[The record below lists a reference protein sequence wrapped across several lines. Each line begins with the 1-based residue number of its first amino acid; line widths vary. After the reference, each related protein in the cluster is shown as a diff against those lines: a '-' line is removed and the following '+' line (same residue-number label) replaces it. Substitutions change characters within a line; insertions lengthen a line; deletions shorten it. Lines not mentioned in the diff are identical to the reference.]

1 MRGVLVPEH
10 NVRRHSGRRRV
21 GLVLAGLA
29 TVTMAACSTTSSP
42 TGVSTPGTGNSSAP
56 TTSTSP
62 SMSPAAVASQQ
73 ALAAYTGMWQSMA
86 QADQTADYQSPQLAK
101 YATGDAL
108 GVISRSIYTDYKN
121 GEVSK
126 GAPVLHPH
134 VTKLDPQNNPT
145 TVTISD
151 CGDSTHWLKYK
162 ADGASTGDAGGR
174 RSITAEV
181 KKQSD
186 GAWMVS
192 DFAVEGLG
200 SC

>member
-1 MRGVLVPEH
+1 MTEH
-10 NVRRHSGRRRV
+10 NVRRHGGRRRV

-42 TGVSTPGTGNSSAP
+42 TAGSTPGTGNSSAP
-56 TTSTSP
+56 TTTASQSL
-62 SMSPAAVASQQ
+62 SPADLASQQ

-86 QADQTADYQSPQLAK
+86 QADQTANWQSPALAK

-108 GVISRSIYTDYKN
+108 GVISRSLYTDHIN
-121 GEVSK
+121 GVVST

-134 VTKLDPQNNPT
+134 VTKMDPTTNPT
-145 TVTISD
+145 TVTVSD
-151 CGDSTHWLKYK
+151 CGDSTNWLKHK
-162 ADGASTGDAGGR
+162 QDGSSLNDTGGR

-181 KKQSD
+181 KKQDD
-186 GAWMVS
+186 GSWRVTE
-192 DFAVEGLG
+192 FAVEGLG